1 MPELNNENT
10 GAEQATETT
19 TERTYS
25 QAEVDALLQQETDRR
40 VTSALKKQELKTKE
54 KVEEAKKLAVMN
66 EKEKYEYELQ
76 QREKR
81 VAEME
86 KELAISHMKDESTK
100 VLAEK
105 GLSVSLVDLVVN
117 EDADVT
123 NANISLLE
131 KAFKQSVKD
140 EVEKRL
146 AAKVPLKSLPTQEGS
161 ITREQFFK
169 LSTQDMMRVR
179 DEQPELFEQFTG
191 RKVDKGE

>member
-1 MPELNNENT
+1 MPELNNETT
-10 GAEQATETT
+10 GTQEVTE

-25 QAEVDALLQQETDRR
+25 QAEVDALLQKEGDRR
-40 VTSALKKQELKTKE
+40 VTAALKKQEEKYKD

-66 EKEKYEYELQ
+66 EKDRYEYELQ

-86 KELAISHMKDESTK
+86 KELAISHMKDEATK

-105 GLSVSLVDLVVN
+105 GLSISLVDLVVN
-117 EDADVT
+117 EDADTT

-146 AAKVPLKSLPTQEGS
+146 AAKVPLKSLPTTDGT
-161 ITREQFFK
+161 ITKEQFFK
-169 LSTQDMMRVR
+169 LSSQDMMRFR
-179 DEQPELFEQFTG
+179 DEQPELYEQYTG
-191 RKVDKGE
+191 RQVIKGD